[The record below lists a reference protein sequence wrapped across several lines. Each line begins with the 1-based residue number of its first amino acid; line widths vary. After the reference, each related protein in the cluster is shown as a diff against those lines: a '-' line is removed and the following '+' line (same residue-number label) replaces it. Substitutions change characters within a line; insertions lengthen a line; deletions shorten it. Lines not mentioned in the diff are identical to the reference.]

1 MATPS
6 DAQAVKSLNTAP
18 GRRRFVFKTFSQRL
32 EEIEIDVYKSLD
44 RIKSEPSEGSSFF
57 RDCLVE
63 WRELNTTED
72 FISYYEEIMPL
83 VQTLPLVLLHKEVI
97 ISKLLSRLQMKAR
110 LSLEPIIR
118 LISALSRDLLEDFFL
133 FLPRIVDSLVSL
145 LENGADKETEII
157 EQIFC
162 SWSSMMMYLQ
172 KYLRRDIVYVLKI
185 TTKLRYYVKEY
196 VQDFMAEAMSFLLR
210 NAPVEELIKGVRKLM
225 FEVVKKQ
232 SVERKA
238 GVSALLYYTMR
249 GTSLKFHSKAERVLR
264 ILLDNSIFRIGDKFT
279 EGADTIV
286 EVIDAAFQR
295 LCEALE
301 SKELTLLWNCL
312 YQETIDAINSKN
324 SSYLGRLL
332 TLLISNVQFDEG
344 RKVLDYGPLL
354 ELVTMLVQKLFV
366 SHGSTVAEDGLVEVL
381 DKVLKLMLC
390 IVDGL
395 HRANNS
401 SALQHCCLQWTPL
414 FELQNLS
421 LLEFI
426 GEMLLKDSSIVC
438 AFHAI
443 ILRTLDNLIENSL
456 EQVICLCLC
465 LSEKMLVAVD
475 IHGVLFGGHSRIQQ
489 FVQQTVTNW
498 VSLIKGFRNGDRLSA
513 QLDEAELA
521 LLWGVIC
528 CYPYA
533 FDTPHCLA
541 LLMDLIDEIDQLIP
555 AQDDKILGFARHTW
569 QSLIGTA
576 ISSHHRLCCN
586 TKAGFEDANKVVQ
599 LAKKHK
605 ASPQVLVA
613 VADYLDSVHGSKLQ
627 EAYDTYHQE
636 FEANKFVDAVDC
648 FAENLCHFDKR
659 IRVSTLR
666 ILSHYQPL
674 SSDIYASDRP
684 VGQKMSDEIC
694 QTSHGIGLGGNVLE
708 LLLSIETI
716 PLSVSTSRKVILLIS
731 KIQMDLSAGRIGES
745 YLPLLLYGIIG
756 IFYNRFSY
764 LWAPALECLAFL
776 ISKHAGTIW
785 DIFIRYLRD
794 CQLVFKASRDH
805 VNEVTA
811 DLPDKSNGL
820 VKRFH
825 LFTSPVVDRTPI
837 ESVFSLLI
845 QSLQKVPTIAE
856 ARSRQLV
863 PLFLNFLGYSD
874 HEHSSVGSFDSH
886 ACKGKQ
892 WKGILKEWLNLL
904 KLMRNPK
911 SFYWSQFLKEVLQN
925 RLLDDNDP
933 EIQMKVLECLL
944 TWKDAFLLPYEQ
956 NLRNLIDSKSL
967 REELTT
973 WSLSLDSNM
982 IEYSH
987 RAYIVPLVIRILVP
1001 KVRNLKTLASRKH
1014 KSVYHRKAV
1023 LGFIAQLDVNEL
1035 PLFFALLVKPFQVIT
1050 MGSDGMQNWFVYSA
1064 SSSMD
1069 DFLAFNF
1076 LKYFTTDNIAALSWK
1091 KRSGYL
1097 HVIEDILMT
1106 FDEHHINPFLQLL
1119 MGSVM
1124 RFLAFCT
1131 CRLDRGKSNQASNE
1145 DTGAGDNLLVGVES
1159 KQLKDLRS
1167 LCLKIVSSVLI
1178 KYEEHEFDGELW
1190 DLFFHSVKP
1199 LIEGFKQ
1206 EGSSSEKPSSLFSCF
1221 LSMSRSHKL
1230 VSLLCREQSLVPD
1243 MFSMLSITTASEAI
1257 LSGVLKFIEN
1267 LLNLDSDLGEED
1279 SCVREVLLP
1288 NVEELTCSLHSLFLG
1303 DSPIKRKLIKHPGE
1317 SLIKV
1322 FKLLPKYVSNQSL
1335 GRKIMDVLLM
1345 FLSKGAQNPDVYRE
1359 ILHVIQDLLPVLS
1372 GTCDKEI
1379 LVAVSPLLSWVEL
1392 DMRVS
1397 ICNLLAA
1404 LAETDHSVA
1413 VVGKLI
1419 NELNA
1424 TSSMEIEG
1432 LDYDRITNAYEKI
1445 SFDLFYS
1452 VEVDHALIILSQF
1465 VYDMS
1470 SDELIL
1476 RHSAYRSLHAFI
1488 EFSTKIIDC
1497 ETKGVEKTPEG
1508 MVVHDSSCWTKSSV
1522 ERIVDKFLLKHLGGV
1537 MRKKASIR
1545 KEWMDLL
1552 RAMVLNLPELANLN
1566 SFNPLC
1572 SEDAEVDF
1580 FFNIVHLQKH
1590 RRARALSRFRSII
1603 STSSMSEDILNKIFV
1618 PMFFNMLFDVEDGK
1632 IEQIKNACLEALASV
1647 AGHVEWR
1654 SYYAL
1659 LIRCFRQMTTNPE
1672 KQKLLLRLICFI
1684 LDQFHFSEVNFS
1696 RESIGPSETA
1706 PDTVKLDTASVTLR
1720 KCSSIEAMEI
1730 QDSLQKNVLPR
1741 IQKLLNCD
1749 SDKLNVNINL
1759 AALKLLKLLP
1769 GDTLD
1774 SQLPT
1779 IIHHIV
1785 NLLKS
1790 RAESTRD
1797 EGRSA
1802 LAACLKELG
1811 LEYLQFILNVLRA
1824 TLKRGYELHVLGYTL
1839 NFILSKFLVHPS
1851 RMKLDYCLEDLLS
1864 IVKSDIL
1871 GDVSEE
1877 KEVEKIASKMKET
1890 RKRKSFDT
1898 LKLIAQN
1905 ITFKSHALKLLSPV
1919 TSQLQKHLT
1928 PKLKVKLESML
1939 SHVATGIES
1948 NPSVDQ
1954 TDLLIFVY
1962 GLIEDGINKE
1972 MGQGDNLTVPS
1983 GEKYHKDNMSGNR
1996 VATSQLFQID
2006 SQGSHMITVF
2016 GLGLLHARLKNS
2028 KMDRNDVNLLSML
2041 DPFVV
2046 LLCSCL
2052 SSKYEDI
2059 LSASLRCLTPLFRL
2073 PLPSFETQADKIKG
2087 ALLDIAQSSVDS
2099 SSPLMQSCLKLL
2111 TVLLRMTNITLSSE
2125 ELQTLIQ
2132 FPIFVDLERN
2142 SSFLALSLLKAIIS
2156 RKLVVPEIYD
2166 VVKQVGELMVTS
2178 QVDSIRKKCSQI
2190 LLQFLLDYHLSEKRL
2205 QQHLD
2210 FLLSNLRYE
2219 HSSGREAVLEMLHAI
2234 IVKFPK
2240 SVLDEQSQSLFIHLV
2255 VSLANDQD
2263 NRVRSMTGAA
2273 IKLLVARIS
2282 PHPLHSILEYS
2293 LSWYLGGKKQLW
2305 SAAAQV
2311 LGLLVEVMK
2320 KGFHKYISSILP
2332 VARSVLQSAISSVA
2346 SDQLDL
2352 PDEAAI
2358 PFWKEAYYS
2367 LVMLEKILHQ
2377 FQHLTFEA
2385 EFEDIWT
2392 AVSELLL
2399 HPHMWLRNISSRLLA
2414 FYFAAITDACRG
2426 NNEKQLG
2433 DFLLMR
2439 KSRLFLIAVSLCCQM
2454 KTQPADDAAGHLM
2467 IENIVFSMSCLNSL
2481 MGHVEPLAWKSF
2493 WLTLGQDEKLC
2504 FLKAFQLLDP
2514 RNGKAIFVSLTSGLE
2529 GHNDGHS
2536 GDGRYLL
2543 VHSLLKR
2550 LGKIALQMEH
2560 VQLKIVFDI
2569 FRKFSSQIG
2578 GEDAVHYA
2586 YQLLLP
2592 LYKVCEEL
2600 TGKVI
2605 SENSKQLAQ
2614 EVSESLRSTL
2624 GLQNFVQ
2631 VYGQIRK
2638 DLKHKRDKRKQD
2650 EKLMAVINPVRN
2662 AKRKLRMSARHSA
2675 HKKRKIMT
2683 MKMARWMH

>member
-1 MATPS
+1 MRMLAVSRGMIVNDPKPDDQEPDSDRTGKQRSPNEARPGPRTAGLATRRAAIRPRRSPAQVWFCPQPGGIGPGPKFGPRFIQAGSFIPRASGSAVQSLSSPLLRGCGGFAGRASPEEQDRPAMATSS
-6 DAQAVKSLNTAP
+6 DAQAVKSLNKSP

-44 RIKSEPSEGSSFF
+44 KVKAEPSEGSSFF

-63 WRELNTTED
+63 WRELNTAED
-72 FISYYEEIMPL
+72 FISFYEEIMPL
-83 VQTLPLVLLHKEVI
+83 VQTLPLVLLHKEMI
-97 ISKLLSRLQMKAR
+97 MSKLLSRLQMKAR
-110 LSLEPIIR
+110 LSLEPI
-118 LISALSRDLLEDFFL
+118 LWLLSALSRDLLEDFFP

-145 LENGADKETEII
+145 LENGADKEPEII

-172 KYLRRDIVYVLKI
+172 KYLRRDIVHVLKI
-185 TTKLRYYVKEY
+185 TIKLRYYVKEY
-196 VQDFMAEAMSFLLR
+196 VQEFMAEAMSFLLR
-210 NAPVEELIKGVRKLM
+210 NAPAEELIKGVRKLM

-279 EGADTIV
+279 KGSDTIV
-286 EVIDAAFQR
+286 EVIDTAFRR
-295 LCEALE
+295 LYEELE
-301 SKELTLLWNCL
+301 SEELTLLWNCL
-312 YQETIDAINSKN
+312 YQETIVAINNKN

-332 TLLISNVQFDEG
+332 TLSISNVQFDEG
-344 RKVLDYGPLL
+344 RKVLDYRPLL

-366 SHGSTVAEDGLVEVL
+366 FHGSTVAEDGLVEVL
-381 DKVLKLMLC
+381 DKVLKLMLS

-395 HRANNS
+395 HHANDS
-401 SALQHCCLQWTPL
+401 SALQHCCMQWTPL
-414 FELQNLS
+414 FELHNLS

-426 GEMLLKDSSIVC
+426 GEMLLKDSSIVSV
-438 AFHAI
+438 FRAI

-465 LSEKMLVAVD
+465 LSEKMQVEVD
-475 IHGVLFGGHSRIQQ
+475 MHGVLFGGHSRIQLI
-489 FVQQTVTNW
+489 VQQTITSW
-498 VSLIKGFRNGDRLSA
+498 ISLIKGFRNGDRLSV
-513 QLDEAELA
+513 QLEETELA

-533 FDTPHCLA
+533 FDSPHNVA
-541 LLMDLIDEIDQLIP
+541 LLMDLINEIDQLIMV
-555 AQDDKILGFARHTW
+555 QDDKILGFSRHTW
-569 QSLIGTA
+569 QSLIGAA
-576 ISSHHRLCCN
+576 ISSHHRQCCD
-586 TKAGFEDANKVVQ
+586 TKSGFEDANKVVQ
-599 LAKKHK
+599 LVKRHK
-605 ASPQVLVA
+605 SSPQVLVA
-613 VADYLDSVHGSKLQ
+613 VADYLDWVHGPKLQ
-627 EAYDTYHQE
+627 EGSETYHQE
-636 FEANKFVDAVDC
+636 FEANKFGEAVDV
-648 FAENLCHFDKR
+648 FAENLSHFDKR

-666 ILSHYQPL
+666 ILCHYQPL
-674 SSDIYASDRP
+674 SCDICTSDQP
-684 VGQKMSDEIC
+684 VGQKMSNEIC

-731 KIQMDLSAGRIGES
+731 KIQTDLSAGRIGES
-745 YLPLLLYGIIG
+745 YIPLLLYGIIG

-776 ISKHAGTIW
+776 ISKHVGTVW
-785 DIFIRYLRD
+785 DIFIRYLKD
-794 CQLVFKASRDH
+794 CQLFFKASRDH
-805 VNEVTA
+805 LEEVTA
-811 DLPDKSNGL
+811 ELPDKSNGL
-820 VKRFH
+820 VERFH
-825 LFTSPVVDRTPI
+825 LFAIPMVDRTPI
-837 ESVFSLLI
+837 KSVLSLLI
-845 QSLQKVPTIAE
+845 QSLQKVPTVVE

-874 HEHSSVGSFDSH
+874 DEHSSVGSFDSH

-904 KLMRNPK
+904 KSMRNPK

-944 TWKDAFLLPYEQ
+944 TWKDEFLLPYEQ

-973 WSLSLDSNM
+973 WSLSKDSNL
-982 IEYSH
+982 IEYGH

-1023 LGFIAQLDVNEL
+1023 LGSIAQLDVNEL
-1035 PLFFALLVKPFQVIT
+1035 PLFFALLVKPFQVIA
-1050 MGSDGMQNWFVYSA
+1050 MGSDGTQNWFVYSA

-1076 LKYFTTDNIAALSWK
+1076 LKYFTADNIAALSWK

-1097 HVIEDILMT
+1097 HVIEDILVT
-1106 FDEHHINPFLQLL
+1106 FDEYNINPFLQLL
-1119 MGSVM
+1119 MGSVI
-1124 RFLAFCT
+1124 RILAFCS
-1131 CRLDRGKSNQASNE
+1131 CQLDRRKSKNPSSLNGSTNLNQAWNE
-1145 DTGAGDNLLVGVES
+1145 DTGSGDNLLVGLES
-1159 KQLKDLRS
+1159 KQVRDLRS

-1178 KYEEHEFDGELW
+1178 KYEEHEFDGDLW

-1230 VSLLCREQSLVPD
+1230 VSLLCREQRLVPD
-1243 MFSMLSITTASEAI
+1243 MFSMLAITTASEAI
-1257 LSGVLKFIEN
+1257 VSAVLKFIEN
-1267 LLNLDSDLGEED
+1267 LLSLDSDLGEED

-1288 NVEELTCSLHSLFLG
+1288 NLEELTCSLHSLFLG

-1322 FKLLPKYVSNQSL
+1322 FKFLPKYVSNQSL
-1335 GRKIMDVLLM
+1335 GRKIMDVLLL
-1345 FLSKGAQNPDVYRE
+1345 FLSKGAHNPDVYRE
-1359 ILHVIQDLLPVLS
+1359 ILHVIRDLLPVL
-1372 GTCDKEI
+1372 GGICNKEI

-1397 ICNLLAA
+1397 ICNLLVD
-1404 LAETDHSVA
+1404 LAEADHSIAVA
-1413 VVGKLI
+1413 GKLI

-1470 SDELIL
+1470 SDESIL

-1488 EFSTKIIDC
+1488 EFSTKIIDRDM
-1497 ETKGVEKTPEG
+1497 KGVEKMLEG
-1508 MVVHDSSCWTKSSV
+1508 MVVHDSSWWTKSSV
-1522 ERIVDKFLLKHLGGV
+1522 ERIVDKFLLKHLGEA
-1537 MRKKASIR
+1537 MRKKAPIR

-1552 RAMVLNLPELANLN
+1552 RAMVLKLPELANLN
-1566 SFNPLC
+1566 SFKSLC

-1590 RRARALSRFRSII
+1590 RRARALSRFRSVI
-1603 STSSMSEDILNKIFV
+1603 STSSMSEDILNKIFI
-1618 PMFFNMLFDVEDGK
+1618 PMFFNLLFDVEDGK

-1647 AGHVEWR
+1647 AGHVGWR

-1659 LIRCFRQMTTNPE
+1659 LIRCFREMTTDPE
-1672 KQKLLLRLICFI
+1672 KQKLLLRLICCI
-1684 LDQFHFSEVNFS
+1684 LDQFHFSEVNFN
-1696 RESIGPSETA
+1696 REPICPSETA
-1706 PDTVKLDTASVTLR
+1706 LHAVKLGNASVNLR
-1720 KCSSIEAMEI
+1720 KCTSIEALEI

-1779 IIHHIV
+1779 IIHRTV

-1790 RAESTRD
+1790 RAESARD
-1797 EGRSA
+1797 EARSA

-1839 NFILSKFLVHPS
+1839 NFVLMKVLATPS
-1851 RMKLDYCLEDLLS
+1851 RMKLDYCLEGLLS
-1864 IVKSDIL
+1864 IVESDIL

-1905 ITFKSHALKLLSPV
+1905 ITFRSHALKLLAPV

-1928 PKLKVKLESML
+1928 PNLKAKLESML
-1939 SHVATGIES
+1939 SHIATGIES

-1972 MGQGDNLTVPS
+1972 KGQGDNLTVPS
-1983 GEKYHKDNMSGNR
+1983 GQKYHKDNMRGNR
-1996 VATSQLFQID
+1996 VSMSQVFRND

-2016 GLGLLHARLKNS
+2016 GLGLLHTRLKNS

-2099 SSPLMQSCLKLL
+2099 SSPLMQSCLRLL

-2142 SSFLALSLLKAIIS
+2142 SSFLALSLLKAIIR

-2234 IVKFPK
+2234 IVKFPS

-2263 NRVRSMTGAA
+2263 NRVRSMTGVA
-2273 IKLLVARIS
+2273 IKLLVGRIS

-2320 KGFHKYISSILP
+2320 KGFHKHISSVLP
-2332 VARSVLQSAISSVA
+2332 VARSVLQSAVSSVA

-2358 PFWKEAYYS
+2358 PFWRDAYYS

-2414 FYFAAITDACRG
+2414 FYFAAITD
-2426 NNEKQLG
+2426 
-2433 DFLLMR
+2433 
-2439 KSRLFLIAVSLCCQM
+2439 
-2454 KTQPADDAAGHLM
+2454 
-2467 IENIVFSMSCLNSL
+2467 
-2481 MGHVEPLAWKSF
+2481 
-2493 WLTLGQDEKLC
+2493 
-2504 FLKAFQLLDP
+2504 
-2514 RNGKAIFVSLTSGLE
+2514 
-2529 GHNDGHS
+2529 
-2536 GDGRYLL
+2536 
-2543 VHSLLKR
+2543 
-2550 LGKIALQMEH
+2550 
-2560 VQLKIVFDI
+2560 
-2569 FRKFSSQIG
+2569 
-2578 GEDAVHYA
+2578 
-2586 YQLLLP
+2586 
-2592 LYKVCEEL
+2592 
-2600 TGKVI
+2600 
-2605 SENSKQLAQ
+2605 
-2614 EVSESLRSTL
+2614 
-2624 GLQNFVQ
+2624 
-2631 VYGQIRK
+2631 
-2638 DLKHKRDKRKQD
+2638 
-2650 EKLMAVINPVRN
+2650 
-2662 AKRKLRMSARHSA
+2662 
-2675 HKKRKIMT
+2675 
-2683 MKMARWMH
+2683 

>member
-6 DAQAVKSLNTAP
+6 DAQAVKSLNKSP

-44 RIKSEPSEGSSFF
+44 RVKSEPSEGSSFF

-63 WRELNTTED
+63 WRELNTAED

-83 VQTLPLVLLHKEVI
+83 VQTLPLVLLHKEVM

-110 LSLEPIIR
+110 LSLEPILR
-118 LISALSRDLLEDFFL
+118 LISALSRDLLEDFFP

-145 LENGADKETEII
+145 LENGADKEPEII

-162 SWSSMMMYLQ
+162 SWSSMMMNLQ
-172 KYLRRDIVYVLKI
+172 KYLRQDIVHVLKI
-185 TTKLRYYVKEY
+185 TIKLRYYVKEY
-196 VQDFMAEAMSFLLR
+196 VQEFMAEAMSFLLR

-225 FEVVKKQ
+225 LEVVKKQ

-249 GTSLKFHSKAERVLR
+249 GTSRKFHSKAERILR

-279 EGADTIV
+279 EGSDTIV
-286 EVIDAAFQR
+286 EVIDAAFRR
-295 LCEALE
+295 LCE
-301 SKELTLLWNCL
+301 ELDSEELNLLWNCL
-312 YQETIDAINSKN
+312 YQETIDAINNKN
-324 SSYLGRLL
+324 SFYLGRLL

-366 SHGSTVAEDGLVEVL
+366 FQGSTVAEDGLVEVL
-381 DKVLKLMLC
+381 DKVLKLMLS

-395 HRANNS
+395 HCANNS
-401 SALQHCCLQWTPL
+401 SALQHCCMQWTPL

-438 AFHAI
+438 AFRAI

-465 LSEKMLVAVD
+465 LSEKMQVEVD

-498 VSLIKGFRNGDRLSA
+498 ISSIKGFRNGDRLSV
-513 QLDEAELA
+513 QLDETELA
-521 LLWGVIC
+521 LLWGVVC

-533 FDTPHCLA
+533 FDSPHNVA
-541 LLMDLIDEIDQLIP
+541 LLMSLIDEIDQLLM

-569 QSLIGTA
+569 QSLIGAA
-576 ISSHHRLCCN
+576 ISSHHRLCCD
-586 TKAGFEDANKVVQ
+586 TKSGFGDANKVMQ
-599 LAKKHK
+599 LAKRHK
-605 ASPQVLVA
+605 SSPQVLVA
-613 VADYLDSVHGSKLQ
+613 VADYLDSACGSKLR
-627 EAYDTYHQE
+627 EDIHHQE
-636 FEANKFVDAVDC
+636 FEANKFVDAVDV

-666 ILSHYQPL
+666 ILCHYQPL
-674 SSDIYASDRP
+674 SCDNYASDRP
-684 VGQKMSDEIC
+684 VGQKMSNEIC
-694 QTSHGIGLGGNVLE
+694 QTFHGIGLGGNVLE

-745 YLPLLLYGIIG
+745 YIPLLLYGITG

-776 ISKHAGTIW
+776 ISKHVGTVW
-785 DIFIRYLRD
+785 DIFIRLLRD

-805 VNEVTA
+805 LKEVTA
-811 DLPDKSNGL
+811 ELPDKSNGL
-820 VKRFH
+820 VERFH

-845 QSLQKVPTIAE
+845 QSLQKVPTISE

-933 EIQMKVLECLL
+933 EIQMKVLECIL
-944 TWKDAFLLPYEQ
+944 TWKDEFLLPYEQ

-973 WSLSLDSNM
+973 WSLSIDSNL
-982 IEYSH
+982 IDYGH

-1035 PLFFALLVKPFQVIT
+1035 PLFFVLLVKPFQVIT

-1097 HVIEDILMT
+1097 HVIEDILAT
-1106 FDEHHINPFLQLL
+1106 FDEYHINPFLQLL

-1124 RFLAFCT
+1124 RILAFCT
-1131 CRLDRGKSNQASNE
+1131 CQLDREKSNQAWNE
-1145 DTGAGDNLLVGVES
+1145 DTGAGDNDLVGLES

-1167 LCLKIVSSVLI
+1167 LCLKIVSFVLI
-1178 KYEEHEFDGELW
+1178 KYEDHEFDGELW
-1190 DLFFHSVKP
+1190 DLFFHSLKP

-1243 MFSMLSITTASEAI
+1243 MFSMLAITTASEAI
-1257 LSGVLKFIEN
+1257 VSGVLKFIEN
-1267 LLNLDSDLGEED
+1267 LFNLDSDLGEED

-1288 NVEELTCSLHSLFLG
+1288 NLEELTCSLHSLFLG

-1345 FLSKGAQNPDVYRE
+1345 FLSKGARNPDVYRE
-1359 ILHVIQDLLPVLS
+1359 ILHVIQDLLPVLG
-1372 GTCDKEI
+1372 GTCNKEI

-1397 ICNLLAA
+1397 ICNLLVA
-1404 LAETDHSVA
+1404 LAETNHSIA
-1413 VVGKLI
+1413 VVGELI
-1419 NELNA
+1419 KELNA

-1432 LDYDRITNAYEKI
+1432 LDYDRITNAYENI

-1452 VEVDHALIILSQF
+1452 VEVDHALIVLSQF

-1470 SDELIL
+1470 SEELIL
-1476 RHSAYRSLHAFI
+1476 RHSAYRSLHAFV
-1488 EFSTKIIDC
+1488 EFSTKIIDRD
-1497 ETKGVEKTPEG
+1497 TKGVEKMPEG
-1508 MVVHDSSCWTKSSV
+1508 MLVPDSSCWTKSSV
-1522 ERIVDKFLLKHLGGV
+1522 EHIVDKFLLKHLGEA
-1537 MRKKASIR
+1537 MRKKTSIR

-1552 RAMVLNLPELANLN
+1552 REMVLKLPELANLN
-1566 SFNPLC
+1566 SFKPLC

-1590 RRARALSRFRSII
+1590 RRARALSRFRSVI

-1632 IEQIKNACLEALASV
+1632 IEQIKNACLEALASL
-1647 AGHVEWR
+1647 AGHVKWR

-1659 LIRCFRQMTTNPE
+1659 LIRCFREMTTDPE
-1672 KQKLLLRLICFI
+1672 KQKLFLRLICLI
-1684 LDQFHFSEVNFS
+1684 LDQFHFSEVNFNL
-1696 RESIGPSETA
+1696 ESIGPSETA
-1706 PDTVKLDTASVTLR
+1706 LDAVKLGTSSVTLR
-1720 KCSSIEAMEI
+1720 KCTSIEAMEI

-1741 IQKLLNCD
+1741 IQKLLNSD

-1769 GDTLD
+1769 GDTLE
-1774 SQLPT
+1774 SHLPT
-1779 IIHHIV
+1779 IIHRTV

-1797 EGRSA
+1797 EARSA

-1839 NFILSKFLVHPS
+1839 NFILSKILVNPS

-1864 IVKSDIL
+1864 IVESDIL

-1877 KEVEKIASKMKET
+1877 KEVDKIASKMKET

-1905 ITFKSHALKLLSPV
+1905 ITFRSHALKLLSPV
-1919 TSQLQKHLT
+1919 TSKLQKHLT
-1928 PKLKVKLESML
+1928 PNLKAKLESML
-1939 SHVATGIES
+1939 SHIATGIES

-1954 TDLLIFVY
+1954 TNLLIFVY

-1972 MGQGDNLTVPS
+1972 KCQGDNLTVPS
-1983 GEKYHKDNMSGNR
+1983 GQKYHKDNMRGNR
-1996 VATSQLFQID
+1996 VATSQLSQND

-2087 ALLDIAQSSVDS
+2087 ALLDIAQSSMDG
-2099 SSPLMQSCLKLL
+2099 SSPLMQSCLRLL

-2166 VVKQVGELMVTS
+2166 VVRQVGELMVTS

-2273 IKLLVARIS
+2273 IKLLVGRIS

-2320 KGFHKYISSILP
+2320 KGFHKHVSSILP
-2332 VARSVLQSAISSVA
+2332 VARSVLQSAVSSVA
-2346 SDQLDL
+2346 NDQLDL

-2385 EFEDIWT
+2385 EFENCQCMS
-2392 AVSELLL
+2392 VCG
-2399 HPHMWLRNISSRLLA
+2399 H
-2414 FYFAAITDACRG
+2414 FYSWASKR
-2426 NNEKQLG
+2426 
-2433 DFLLMR
+2433 R
-2439 KSRLFLIAVSLCCQM
+2439 KWQAEC
-2454 KTQPADDAAGHLM
+2454 
-2467 IENIVFSMSCLNSL
+2467 ENCGSN
-2481 MGHVEPLAWKSF
+2481 
-2493 WLTLGQDEKLC
+2493 
-2504 FLKAFQLLDP
+2504 
-2514 RNGKAIFVSLTSGLE
+2514 
-2529 GHNDGHS
+2529 
-2536 GDGRYLL
+2536 
-2543 VHSLLKR
+2543 
-2550 LGKIALQMEH
+2550 
-2560 VQLKIVFDI
+2560 
-2569 FRKFSSQIG
+2569 
-2578 GEDAVHYA
+2578 
-2586 YQLLLP
+2586 
-2592 LYKVCEEL
+2592 
-2600 TGKVI
+2600 
-2605 SENSKQLAQ
+2605 
-2614 EVSESLRSTL
+2614 
-2624 GLQNFVQ
+2624 
-2631 VYGQIRK
+2631 
-2638 DLKHKRDKRKQD
+2638 
-2650 EKLMAVINPVRN
+2650 
-2662 AKRKLRMSARHSA
+2662 
-2675 HKKRKIMT
+2675 
-2683 MKMARWMH
+2683 

>member
-1 MATPS
+1 
-6 DAQAVKSLNTAP
+6 
-18 GRRRFVFKTFSQRL
+18 
-32 EEIEIDVYKSLD
+32 
-44 RIKSEPSEGSSFF
+44 
-57 RDCLVE
+57 
-63 WRELNTTED
+63 
-72 FISYYEEIMPL
+72 
-83 VQTLPLVLLHKEVI
+83 
-97 ISKLLSRLQMKAR
+97 
-110 LSLEPIIR
+110 
-118 LISALSRDLLEDFFL
+118 
-133 FLPRIVDSLVSL
+133 
-145 LENGADKETEII
+145 
-157 EQIFC
+157 
-162 SWSSMMMYLQ
+162 
-172 KYLRRDIVYVLKI
+172 
-185 TTKLRYYVKEY
+185 
-196 VQDFMAEAMSFLLR
+196 MAEAMSFLLR

-225 FEVVKKQ
+225 FDVVKKQ

-238 GVSALLYYTMR
+238 GVSALVYYTMR
-249 GTSLKFHSKAERVLR
+249 GTSLKFHSKAERVLQ

-438 AFHAI
+438 AFRAI

-465 LSEKMLVAVD
+465 LSEKMQVAVD

-541 LLMDLIDEIDQLIP
+541 LLMDLIDEIDQLIL
-555 AQDDKILGFARHTW
+555 AQD
-569 QSLIGTA
+569 
-576 ISSHHRLCCN
+576 
-586 TKAGFEDANKVVQ
+586 
-599 LAKKHK
+599 
-605 ASPQVLVA
+605 
-613 VADYLDSVHGSKLQ
+613 
-627 EAYDTYHQE
+627 
-636 FEANKFVDAVDC
+636 
-648 FAENLCHFDKR
+648 
-659 IRVSTLR
+659 
-666 ILSHYQPL
+666 
-674 SSDIYASDRP
+674 
-684 VGQKMSDEIC
+684 
-694 QTSHGIGLGGNVLE
+694 
-708 LLLSIETI
+708 
-716 PLSVSTSRKVILLIS
+716 VSTSRKVILLIS

-811 DLPDKSNGL
+811 DLPDKSNGFEISGL

-973 WSLSLDSNM
+973 WSLSLDSNL

-1001 KVRNLKTLASRKH
+1001 KH

-1131 CRLDRGKSNQASNE
+1131 CQLDRGKSNQASNE

-1359 ILHVIQDLLPVLS
+1359 ILHVIRDLLPVLS

-1404 LAETDHSVA
+1404 LAETDHSIA

-1939 SHVATGIES
+1939 SHIATGIES

-2273 IKLLVARIS
+2273 IKLLVGRIS

-2305 SAAAQV
+2305 SAAAQ
-2311 LGLLVEVMK
+2311 
-2320 KGFHKYISSILP
+2320 
-2332 VARSVLQSAISSVA
+2332 
-2346 SDQLDL
+2346 
-2352 PDEAAI
+2352 
-2358 PFWKEAYYS
+2358 
-2367 LVMLEKILHQ
+2367 
-2377 FQHLTFEA
+2377 
-2385 EFEDIWT
+2385 DIWT

-2481 MGHVEPLAWKSF
+2481 MGHLEPLAWKSF
-2493 WLTLGQDEKLC
+2493 WLTLG
-2504 FLKAFQLLDP
+2504 
-2514 RNGKAIFVSLTSGLE
+2514 
-2529 GHNDGHS
+2529 HS
-2536 GDGRYLL
+2536 W
-2543 VHSLLKR
+2543 
-2550 LGKIALQMEH
+2550 
-2560 VQLKIVFDI
+2560 
-2569 FRKFSSQIG
+2569 
-2578 GEDAVHYA
+2578 
-2586 YQLLLP
+2586 
-2592 LYKVCEEL
+2592 
-2600 TGKVI
+2600 TG
-2605 SENSKQLAQ
+2605 
-2614 EVSESLRSTL
+2614 
-2624 GLQNFVQ
+2624 
-2631 VYGQIRK
+2631 
-2638 DLKHKRDKRKQD
+2638 
-2650 EKLMAVINPVRN
+2650 
-2662 AKRKLRMSARHSA
+2662 
-2675 HKKRKIMT
+2675 
-2683 MKMARWMH
+2683 